1 MLWDIIFRA
10 FGEASLIGLAIAA
23 AVFIAKAVVEKGIQH
38 QFSGALEELKSELR
52 LQEEKLKATITAEQD
67 HIRSLQ
73 QLVLSG
79 MSNRNQ
85 ALDKRRLEAIERLW
99 KGIVDLQP
107 LRSVALST
115 QNFRLDR
122 IIDEAT
128 KSDLSGT
135 KMKEFAGLLLQ
146 MAGADKYVHD
156 TRLDLERLY
165 VPAVLWAKFSAY
177 RQVLSA
183 PLARLMLA
191 KNGFDAKFLRDD
203 KETLDL
209 LKALLP
215 HAASYV
221 DMWGIGAISPLVDQ
235 LTTALVMAFQD
246 ALTNPEGDAQSLKT
260 AATLMETVRATAVA
274 TSAQPPL
281 PAVPD
286 KAVIADAPPP
296 PPPL

>member
-10 FGEASLIGLAIAA
+10 LGGASLIGLAIAA
-23 AVFIAKAVVEKGIQH
+23 AVFIAKVVVEKGIQH
-38 QFSGALEELKSELR
+38 RFNGALEELKSELR
-52 LQEEKLKATITAEQD
+52 LQEEKLKAAITAEQD

-156 TRLDLERLY
+156 SSLDLERLY

-183 PLARLMLA
+183 PFARLMLA
-191 KNGFDAKFLRDD
+191 KSGLDAKFLRDD

-209 LKALLP
+209 LKVFLP

-274 TSAQPPL
+274 TSAPPPL

-286 KAVIADAPPP
+286 KTVLASAPPP
-296 PPPL
+296 PPL